1 MTKETPSVGR
11 TFGISDSLMNARPKG
26 YDKKEPE
33 KVEEDK
39 VEEKVEE
46 TTEAYIRPG
55 KAQRDR
61 AIARKSDTL
70 KSKDSVAS
78 TSTTRFKQ
86 RHAGDTVPTRK
97 GTQGMARG
105 TGVGKGATAA
115 KRPVGGM
122 GAVHY
127 DLTNKPEDDF
137 RRKYGKSKSAMRTG
151 LRKEEQEMKI
161 SDYKYNAKD
170 WAESLSRVGKPK
182 EELIEMGIT
191 VQMNPGGT
199 TYKVLSV
206 SKDIGSR
213 IKVGENLTDTHIDD
227 LRDSDVSIS
236 YKGGKDGKTMKK
248 MESVD
253 LDTKN
258 AEKAIKHD
266 CATHVVHKEHGE
278 GQCVPGMHT
287 LEETSEGEG
296 YVTHY
301 DVMFR
306 HGIEENVSVKDL
318 EIVKEMSHGHAKKKS
333 VKSGY
338 MMSSKKMKES
348 VDLDAKNVEIMLRH
362 DCASHVKH
370 GEFGEGVCVP
380 GEHTLE
386 QISEGEGIVTH
397 YDVMFEDHGVKEDIP
412 VYELEII
419 TESSHMHSSKMKK
432 KKPIMGSKKLDA
444 VDPKELKGK
453 HSDREDGDID
463 NDGDTDSSD
472 EYLHKRRKAIKKNMK
487 NEGLAGM
494 AAKAAGAAAGSA
506 VGGAIANKM
515 NERKKKKSIKEWV
528 SMGKGKLDESTPK
541 DAMHAH
547 TIAKHYYQMALRDD
561 MFGKKAQFDENMGL
575 SKKFFSIYK
584 KLEAEGDTSAKNV
597 YKDGSEDQ
605 IANFQKSEISQTNE
619 DNYQATMKGHMKDQD
634 KKDKAA
640 GMIKMRKTDADGV
653 HGTTVNQKDTDKIKA
668 LKAKGYTHVS
678 EDYKAVEYEGEI
690 IYEKEVW
697 DKPMPD
703 SKKKGSLT
711 PAQKSRAKARAKA
724 AGRPYPN
731 MVDNMAV
738 SREELDFTPDNYNF
752 NKSSWENA
760 LAEVNRY
767 KTGGTGHRVTQ
778 PDKSGDEHIV
788 MQLRKAVSVGANHSG
803 VKFKDG
809 SVHKVNPKT
818 AQKHLDHYNK
828 LKPEEKIK
836 WQNSAAHSHAGL
848 SAASTEKKMG
858 QVKPAASKGRD
869 EPTRRLINPM
879 DRD

>member
-26 YDKKEPE
+26 YEKKEPE

-39 VEEKVEE
+39 VEENVEE

-105 TGVGKGATAA
+105 TGVGKGSTSA

-151 LRKEEQEMKI
+151 LRKEELDMKMNE
-161 SDYKYNAKD
+161 YKYNAKD

-191 VQMNPGGT
+191 VEMNPGGT

-348 VDLDAKNVEIMLRH
+348 VDLDAKNVEIALRH
-362 DCASHVKH
+362 DCANHVKH

-380 GEHTLE
+380 GQHTLE

-397 YDVMFEDHGVKEDIP
+397 YDVMFEDHGVKENIP

-419 TESSHMHSSKMKK
+419 SESMHSHVDKK
-432 KKPIMGSKKLDA
+432 KKKGQKSIMGSKKLDPVGQA
-444 VDPKELKGK
+444 DA
-453 HSDREDGDID
+453 DID

-487 NEGLAGM
+487 G
-494 AAKAAGAAAGSA
+494 
-506 VGGAIANKM
+506 
-515 NERKKKKSIKEWV
+515 IKEWV

-575 SKKFFSIYK
+575 SKKFFSLYK
-584 KLEAEGDTSAKNV
+584 KLEAEGDTTAKNV

-640 GMIKMRKTDADGV
+640 GMIKMRKTDSDGI
-653 HGTTVNQKDTDKIKA
+653 HGTTVNMKDTDKIAA
-668 LKAKGYTHVS
+668 LKAKGYTRVS

-738 SREELDFTPDNYNF
+738 SREELDFTPENYNF

-778 PDKSGDEHIV
+778 VDKSGDEHIV
-788 MQLRKAVSVGANHSG
+788 MQLRKAVTMRDAHTG

-809 SVHKVNPKT
+809 ETHKISAKT
-818 AQKHLDHYNK
+818 AQKHLDHYSK
-828 LKPEEKIK
+828 LKPEDKIK
-836 WQNSAAHSHAGL
+836 WQNSASHSHGGL
-848 SAASTEKKMG
+848 SSASGDKKKG
-858 QVKPAASKGRD
+858 QVKPSSGSGRD

-879 DRD
+879 DRN

>member
-26 YDKKEPE
+26 YEKKEPE

-39 VEEKVEE
+39 VEENVEE

-86 RHAGDTVPTRK
+86 RHGGDTVPTRK

-105 TGVGKGATAA
+105 TGVGKGSTAA

-151 LRKEEQEMKI
+151 LRKEELDMKMNE
-161 SDYKYNAKD
+161 YKYNAKD

-191 VQMNPGGT
+191 VEMNPGGT

-463 NDGDTDSSD
+463 NDGDTDDSD

-487 NEGLAGM
+487 G
-494 AAKAAGAAAGSA
+494 
-506 VGGAIANKM
+506 
-515 NERKKKKSIKEWV
+515 IKEWV

-584 KLEAEGDTSAKNV
+584 KLEAEGDTTAKNV

-605 IANFQKSEISQTNE
+605 IENFQKSEISQTNE

-640 GMIKMRKTDADGV
+640 GMIKMRKTDSDGI
-653 HGTTVNQKDTDKIKA
+653 HGTTVNMKDTDKIAA
-668 LKAKGYTHVS
+668 LKAKGYTRVS

-738 SREELDFTPDNYNF
+738 SREELDFTPENYNF

-778 PDKSGDEHIV
+778 VDKSGDEHIV
-788 MQLRKAVSVGANHSG
+788 MQLRKAVTMRDAHTG

-809 SVHKVNPKT
+809 ETHKISAKT
-818 AQKHLDHYNK
+818 AQKHLDHYSK
-828 LKPEEKIK
+828 LKPEDKIK
-836 WQNSAAHSHAGL
+836 WQNSASHSHGGL
-848 SAASTEKKMG
+848 SSASTDKKKG
-858 QVKPAASKGRD
+858 QVKPSSGSGRD

-879 DRD
+879 DRN

>member
-26 YDKKEPE
+26 YEKKEPE

-39 VEEKVEE
+39 VEENVEE

-105 TGVGKGATAA
+105 TGVGKGSTSA

-151 LRKEEQEMKI
+151 LRKEELDMKMNE
-161 SDYKYNAKD
+161 YKYNAKD

-191 VQMNPGGT
+191 VEMNPGGT

-348 VDLDAKNVEIMLRH
+348 VDLDAKNVEIALRH
-362 DCASHVKH
+362 DCANHVKH

-380 GEHTLE
+380 GQHTLE

-419 TESSHMHSSKMKK
+419 SESMHSHVDKK
-432 KKPIMGSKKLDA
+432 KKKGQKSIMGSKKLDPVGQA
-444 VDPKELKGK
+444 DA
-453 HSDREDGDID
+453 DID
-463 NDGDTDSSD
+463 NDGDTDDSD

-487 NEGLAGM
+487 G
-494 AAKAAGAAAGSA
+494 
-506 VGGAIANKM
+506 
-515 NERKKKKSIKEWV
+515 IKEWV

-640 GMIKMRKTDADGV
+640 GMIKMRKTDSDGI
-653 HGTTVNQKDTDKIKA
+653 HGTTVNMKDTDKIAA
-668 LKAKGYTHVS
+668 LKAKGYTRVS

-738 SREELDFTPDNYNF
+738 SREELDFTPENYNF

-778 PDKSGDEHIV
+778 VDKSGDEHIV
-788 MQLRKAVSVGANHSG
+788 MQLRKAVTMRDAHTG

-809 SVHKVNPKT
+809 ETHKISAKT
-818 AQKHLDHYNK
+818 AQKHLDHYSK
-828 LKPEEKIK
+828 LKPEDKIK
-836 WQNSAAHSHAGL
+836 WQNSASHSHGGL
-848 SAASTEKKMG
+848 SSASGDKKKG
-858 QVKPAASKGRD
+858 QVKPSSGSGRD

-879 DRD
+879 DRN

>member
-26 YDKKEPE
+26 YEKKEPE

-39 VEEKVEE
+39 VEENVEE

-105 TGVGKGATAA
+105 TGVGKGSTAA

-151 LRKEEQEMKI
+151 LRKEELDMKMNE
-161 SDYKYNAKD
+161 YKYNAKD

-191 VQMNPGGT
+191 VEMNPGGT

-348 VDLDAKNVEIMLRH
+348 VDLDAKNVEIALRH
-362 DCASHVKH
+362 DCANHVKH

-380 GEHTLE
+380 GQHTLE

-412 VYELEII
+412 VYELEIM

-453 HSDREDGDID
+453 HSDREDADID
-463 NDGDTDSSD
+463 NDGDTDDSD

-487 NEGLAGM
+487 G
-494 AAKAAGAAAGSA
+494 
-506 VGGAIANKM
+506 
-515 NERKKKKSIKEWV
+515 IKEWV

-584 KLEAEGDTSAKNV
+584 KLEAEGDTTAKNV

-605 IANFQKSEISQTNE
+605 IENFQKSEISQTNE

-640 GMIKMRKTDADGV
+640 GMIKMRKTDSDGI
-653 HGTTVNQKDTDKIKA
+653 HGTTVNMKDTDKIAA
-668 LKAKGYTHVS
+668 LKAKGYTRVS

-738 SREELDFTPDNYNF
+738 SREELDFTPENYNF

-778 PDKSGDEHIV
+778 VDKSGDEHIV
-788 MQLRKAVSVGANHSG
+788 MQLRKAVTMRDAHTG

-809 SVHKVNPKT
+809 ETHKISAKT
-818 AQKHLDHYNK
+818 AQKHLDHYSK
-828 LKPEEKIK
+828 LKPEDKIK
-836 WQNSAAHSHAGL
+836 WQNSASHSHGGL
-848 SAASTEKKMG
+848 SSASGDKKKG
-858 QVKPAASKGRD
+858 QVKPSSGSGRD

-879 DRD
+879 DRN